1 MVNKALNAEAVA
13 LHFAT
18 GLNRMLTTLTRYF
31 PCLGKA
37 FAMSVESA
45 PAEDLR
51 MDVGALF
58 GALWS
63 RMLRIVIVTALL
75 LAATFV
81 VLMFVPKLYESS
93 ASLLVED
100 RSSTFTQAAGT
111 TAATTATGSGI
122 TIDALMSSQIELVKS
137 RDTLMSVIDTEKLR
151 SVPEFNGSAVS
162 PITMLLRLV
171 GRNTE
176 PKSVDETVLQ
186 NLTERLTVIRER
198 DSAVISIFVRSAD
211 PQLAARLA
219 NAIAAEHVKRRAGQ
233 SLADTAEAGAWL
245 EDQIEGLRKKVEA
258 ADAAV
263 AQYRS
268 DNSIYAGS
276 NGTTLPDQQIS
287 DIGRQIT
294 DAQGRRNTAEQRAA
308 LIRSMLKSGQP
319 VEGVEDVRA
328 SQAIQSLITSRATY
342 QATLAEKLATL
353 LPAHPTIKGL
363 NAQIAQVNAQING
376 EAKRIADGLAAQVTV
391 EDGMIAS
398 LNDDLARARVAA
410 STQAKGSVELDS
422 LTREAKAQRDLLDS
436 YLIRYRDATS
446 RTDAGSALPD
456 VRIITQAAP
465 SVVPASPK
473 TALILG
479 AVGFVALA
487 LQVGMVLFG
496 ELMSGRAVY
505 DRNSLRVVEPSIE
518 PEDATAVAE
527 GEMESEDE
535 AEETGVVVA
544 ADDPE
549 EERDLADMPEPVVVA
564 AAPPSPKPTSA
575 PQAPPAPKPAAAV
588 ATGIASLAADMAL
601 GRARITLLA
610 SIADARDAAVV
621 ADMLVNEAL
630 RSGLSVCRVDAGS
643 GRVSPAP
650 GLTDLCA
657 EQASFGDVVHRVREG
672 LAEVPWGERPV
683 LDRRSMRPLTLI
695 EALSDIYE
703 VVIVSTGRIGL
714 NSTLPLFNGARA
726 RLAIVRQPSTPE
738 GLVEAVGADAAS
750 LGFEMVQSV
759 VVPETQAAVA

>member
-1 MVNKALNAEAVA
+1 
-13 LHFAT
+13 
-18 GLNRMLTTLTRYF
+18 
-31 PCLGKA
+31 
-37 FAMSVESA
+37 MSVESA

-51 MDVGALF
+51 MDVRALM
-58 GALWS
+58 GALWA
-63 RMLRIVIVTALL
+63 RLLRIIIVTAVL
-75 LAATFV
+75 LAATFII
-81 VLMFVPKLYESS
+81 LMFVPKQYESS

-100 RSSTFTQAAGT
+100 RSSSFTQAAGT
-111 TAATTATGSGI
+111 ASATSSTGGI
-122 TIDALMSSQIELVKS
+122 AIDALLSSQIELIKS
-137 RDTLMSVIDTEKLR
+137 RDTLMAVIDTLKLR
-151 SVPEFNGSAVS
+151 TVPEFNGASVS
-162 PITMLLRLV
+162 PVTLLLRLV
-171 GRNTE
+171 GRNPE
-176 PKSVDETVLQ
+176 PRSVDETVLH
-186 NLTERLTVIRER
+186 NLNERLTVIRER

-211 PQLAARLA
+211 PQLAADIA

-245 EDQIEGLRKKVEA
+245 EQQIEELRKKVEA

-268 DNSIYAGS
+268 DNAMFAGT

-308 LIRSMLKSGQP
+308 LINELLRSGQP
-319 VEGVEDVRA
+319 VEGVEDVR
-328 SQAIQSLITSRATY
+328 SSPVIQSLMQSRATY

-353 LPAHPTIKGL
+353 LPAHPTIRGL
-363 NAQIAQVNAQING
+363 NAQIAQVNAQIDA
-376 EAKRIADGLAAQVTV
+376 EAKRIADGLAAQVKV
-391 EDGMIAS
+391 EDGLIAS
-398 LNDDLARARVAA
+398 LNDDLARARLAA
-410 STQAKGSVELDS
+410 SDQTRDSVTLDS

-473 TALILG
+473 TSLILG

-505 DRNSLRVVEPSIE
+505 DGNSLRAVRDDPALDEPEIVAETQEVELEVTQDIE
-518 PEDATAVAE
+518 PEPQSMAAGD
-527 GEMESEDE
+527 
-535 AEETGVVVA
+535 
-544 ADDPE
+544 ADDE
-549 EERDLADMPEPVVVA
+549 LDMADLPEPGV
-564 AAPPSPKPTSA
+564 
-575 PQAPPAPKPAAAV
+575 
-588 ATGIASLAADMAL
+588 IASPAGPVGAVVPAGIDSLVADMAL
-601 GRARITLLA
+601 GRARTTLLA
-610 SIADARDAAVV
+610 AISDARDAAIV
-621 ADMLVNEAL
+621 ADLLVDEAL
-630 RSGLSVCRVDAGS
+630 DKGLSVCRIDAGS
-643 GRVSPAP
+643 GRPSAAP

-672 LAEVPWGERPV
+672 LAEVPWGERKV
-683 LDRRSMRPLTLI
+683 LDRRSPRPLTLV

-714 NSTLPLFNGARA
+714 NSTLPLFVAGGAR
-726 RLAIVRQPSTPE
+726 LVVVRQPATPE
-738 GLVEAVGADAAS
+738 ALVEAVCADAAS
-750 LGFEMVQSV
+750 LGFETVQSV
-759 VVPETQAAVA
+759 VASELESAVA

>member
-1 MVNKALNAEAVA
+1 
-13 LHFAT
+13 
-18 GLNRMLTTLTRYF
+18 
-31 PCLGKA
+31 
-37 FAMSVESA
+37 MSVESA

-58 GALWS
+58 GALWA
-63 RMLRIVIVTALL
+63 RLLRIVLVTALL
-75 LAATFV
+75 LAATFGI
-81 VLMFVPKLYESS
+81 LMFVPKLYESS

-111 TAATTATGSGI
+111 TASTATGSGI
-122 TIDALMSSQIELVKS
+122 TIDAMLSSQIELVKS
-137 RDTLMSVIDTEKLR
+137 RDTLLAVMDTEKLR
-151 SVPEFNGSAVS
+151 SVPEFNGSAVN
-162 PITMLLRLV
+162 PLTMLLRLV
-171 GRNTE
+171 GRNQE
-176 PKSVDETVLQ
+176 PRSIDEAVLQ
-186 NLTERLTVIRER
+186 NLNDRLTVVRER

-245 EDQIEGLRKKVEA
+245 EQQIETLRTRVEE
-258 ADAAV
+258 ADARV

-268 DNSIYAGS
+268 DNSLYAGT
-276 NGTTLPDQQIS
+276 NGTSLPDQQIS

-308 LIRSMLKSGQP
+308 LIRSMLSSGQP
-319 VEGVEDVRA
+319 VEGVEDVRS
-328 SQAIQSLITSRATY
+328 SQAIQSLMQSRATY

-363 NAQIAQVNAQING
+363 NAQINQVNAQINS

-398 LNDDLARARVAA
+398 LNDDLARARLSA

-436 YLIRYRDATS
+436 YLIRYRDAAS

-505 DRNSLRVVEPSIE
+505 DRNSLRPVDP
-518 PEDATAVAE
+518 ATAVPDDFEPALDAG
-527 GEMESEDE
+527 GEPIDEPEPQSMAAGDAEDE
-535 AEETGVVVA
+535 L
-544 ADDPE
+544 
-549 EERDLADMPEPVVVA
+549 DLADMPEPAVVRP
-564 AAPPSPKPTSA
+564 APPIASPR
-575 PQAPPAPKPAAAV
+575 AAV
-588 ATGIASLAADMAL
+588 TPTATGIANLVADMSL

-610 SIADARDAAVV
+610 AVSEARDAAIV
-621 ADMLVNEAL
+621 ADVLVTEAL
-630 RSGLSVCRVDAGS
+630 RNGLSVCRVDAGS
-643 GRVSPAP
+643 GRTSSAP

-657 EQASFGDVVHRVREG
+657 EQAGFGDVVHRVREG
-672 LAEVPWGERPV
+672 LAEVPWGEIAA
-683 LDRRSMRPLTLI
+683 LDRRSMRPLTLV

-703 VVIVSTGRIGL
+703 VVIVSTGRVGL
-714 NSTLPLFNGARA
+714 NSTLPLFSGARA
-726 RLAIVRQPSTPE
+726 RLAVVRQPLTPE
-738 GLVEAVGADAAS
+738 ALVEAVSADAAS
-750 LGFEMVQSV
+750 LGFDAVSSV
-759 VVPETQAAVA
+759 VVPEPQSAVA

>member
-1 MVNKALNAEAVA
+1 
-13 LHFAT
+13 
-18 GLNRMLTTLTRYF
+18 
-31 PCLGKA
+31 
-37 FAMSVESA
+37 MSVESA

-51 MDVGALF
+51 MDVRALM
-58 GALWS
+58 GALWA
-63 RMLRIVIVTALL
+63 RLLRIIIVTALL

-81 VLMFVPKLYESS
+81 ILMFVPKQYESS

-111 TAATTATGSGI
+111 TPATGTGSGI

-137 RDTLMSVIDTEKLR
+137 RDTLMAVIDSQKLR
-151 SVPEFNGSAVS
+151 SVPEFNGSSVS
-162 PITMLLRLV
+162 PVTLLLRLV
-171 GRNTE
+171 GRNPE
-176 PKSVDETVLQ
+176 PRSVDETVLQ
-186 NLTERLTVIRER
+186 NLNERLTVFRER

-211 PQLAARLA
+211 PQLAANIA
-219 NAIAAEHVKRRAGQ
+219 NAIAAEHVRRRAGQ

-245 EDQIEGLRKKVEA
+245 EQQIEALREKVEQ

-268 DNSIYAGS
+268 DNGIFAGS

-308 LIRSMLKSGQP
+308 LINQLLKAGQP
-319 VEGVEDVRA
+319 VEGIEDVRT
-328 SQAIQSLITSRATY
+328 SGVIQTLMQSRATY

-363 NAQIAQVNAQING
+363 NAQIAQVNGQINA

-391 EDGMIAS
+391 EDGLIAS
-398 LNDDLARARVAA
+398 LNDDLARARLAA

-436 YLIRYRDATS
+436 YLIRYRDAAS

-505 DRNSLRVVEPSIE
+505 DRNSLRAVEPVVEPEIVVETEVDVTEELE
-518 PEDATAVAE
+518 PEPQSIAAGSADDELDLADKPEPVAAVEPEPEPVPVAAPAPAKAATAVP
-527 GEMESEDE
+527 
-535 AEETGVVVA
+535 TGIDGIV
-544 ADDPE
+544 
-549 EERDLADMPEPVVVA
+549 ADM
-564 AAPPSPKPTSA
+564 T
-575 PQAPPAPKPAAAV
+575 
-588 ATGIASLAADMAL
+588 L

-610 SIADARDAAVV
+610 AISDARDAAIV
-621 ADMLVNEAL
+621 ADTLVDEAL
-630 RSGLSVCRVDAGS
+630 RNGLSVCRVDAGS
-643 GRVSPAP
+643 GRPSAAP

-672 LAEVPWGERPV
+672 LAEVPWGERTV
-683 LDRRSMRPLTLI
+683 LDRRSMRPLTLV

-703 VVIVSTGRIGL
+703 VVIISTGRIGL
-714 NSTLPLFNGARA
+714 NSTLPLFVAGGA
-726 RLAIVRQPSTPE
+726 RLAIVRHPSTPE
-738 GLVEAVGADAAS
+738 ALVEAVSADAAS
-750 LGFEMVQSV
+750 LGFASVQSV
-759 VVPETQAAVA
+759 VVPELESAVA

>member
-1 MVNKALNAEAVA
+1 
-13 LHFAT
+13 
-18 GLNRMLTTLTRYF
+18 
-31 PCLGKA
+31 
-37 FAMSVESA
+37 MSVESA

-51 MDVGALF
+51 MDVGTLF
-58 GALWS
+58 GALWA
-63 RMLRIVIVTALL
+63 RLLRIILVTALL

-81 VLMFVPKLYESS
+81 ILMFVPKLYESS

-111 TAATTATGSGI
+111 TATSPTGGGI

-137 RDTLMSVIDTEKLR
+137 RDTLLAVIDTEKLR
-151 SVPEFNGSAVS
+151 SIPEFNGSAVS

-176 PKSVDETVLQ
+176 PRSVDETVLQ
-186 NLTERLTVIRER
+186 NLIERLTVVRER

-211 PQLAARLA
+211 PALAARLA
-219 NAIAAEHVKRRAGQ
+219 NTIAAEHVKRRAGQ

-245 EDQIEGLRKKVEA
+245 EEQIKSLSAKVQQS
-258 ADAAV
+258 DAAV

-268 DNSIYAGS
+268 DNGIFAGT
-276 NGTTLPDQQIS
+276 NGTSLPDQQIS

-294 DAQGRRNTAEQRAA
+294 DAQARRNTAEQRAS
-308 LIRSMLKSGQP
+308 LIRSMLKAGQP

-328 SQAIQSLITSRATY
+328 SQAIQSLMTSRATF
-342 QATLAEKLATL
+342 QGTLAEKLATL
-353 LPAHPTIKGL
+353 LPAHPTIRGL
-363 NAQIAQVNAQING
+363 NAQIAQVNAQINA
-376 EAKRIADGLAAQVTV
+376 EAKRIADGLAATVTV

-398 LNDDLARARVAA
+398 LNDDLARARLAA

-436 YLIRYRDATS
+436 YLIRYRDAAS

-487 LQVGMVLFG
+487 LQIGMVLFG

-505 DRNSLRVVEPSIE
+505 DRNSLRPIEPSMEPVAEDEFELASETEVGIEDE
-518 PEDATAVAE
+518 PEPQPL
-527 GEMESEDE
+527 
-535 AEETGVVVA
+535 VA
-544 ADDPE
+544 ADE
-549 EERDLADMPEPVVVA
+549 EELDLADMPEPAFVPTPA
-564 AAPPSPKPTSA
+564 PAAPSTVPT
-575 PQAPPAPKPAAAV
+575 AA
-588 ATGIASLAADMAL
+588 ATGITNLVADMTL
-601 GRARITLLA
+601 GRARITLIA
-610 SIADARDAAVV
+610 SIADARDAALV
-621 ADMLVNEAL
+621 ADTLVDEAL
-630 RSGLSVCRVDAGS
+630 RNGLSVCRVDAGS
-643 GRVSPAP
+643 GRPSSAP

-657 EQASFGDVVHRVREG
+657 ERASFGDVVHRVREG
-672 LAEVPWGERPV
+672 LAEVPWGGLPV

-703 VVIVSTGRIGL
+703 VVVISTGRIGL
-714 NSTLPLFNGARA
+714 NSTLPLFSGAPA
-726 RLAIVRQPSTPE
+726 RLVMVRQPSTPE
-738 GLVEAVGADAAS
+738 ALVEAVSADAAS
-750 LGFEMVQSV
+750 LGFETVSSV
-759 VVPETQAAVA
+759 VAPEPQSAVA